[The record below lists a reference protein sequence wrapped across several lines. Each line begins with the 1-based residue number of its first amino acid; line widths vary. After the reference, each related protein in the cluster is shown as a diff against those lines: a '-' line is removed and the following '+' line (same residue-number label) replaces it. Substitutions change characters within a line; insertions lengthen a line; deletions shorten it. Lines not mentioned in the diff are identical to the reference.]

1 MRTWLKTAAA
11 RAYAATGGLRRR
23 HKGRLVILT
32 FHRIRPD
39 GEPAAGRPMR
49 NLEVSVSDF
58 RRMLT
63 WMRNRYRPLALA
75 DWLEGGVPPECASF
89 AVTFDDGWA
98 DNFDVAFPV
107 LRELGIP
114 ATVFLST
121 DAVENRV
128 PFWWQTA
135 GLPDEEIERR
145 KASPPGTVGARD
157 AVEAAAREFLTW
169 DQIRE
174 MGASGLVRF
183 GPHGHRHL
191 LLDGVSREEALA
203 DLRACLELLQQRI
216 PEWSLP
222 LLAWPNGNV
231 REDLGAELTA
241 MGLQAAAGTGPGA
254 AGAVGNTRWNLPR
267 NNVDRRLAAM
277 PGLWPWLLL
286 RAR

>member
-1 MRTWLKTAAA
+1 MRTWLKSAAG
-11 RAYAATGGLRRR
+11 RAYAAAGGLRRQ

-39 GEPAAGRPMR
+39 GESAAGRPMR
-49 NLEVSVSDF
+49 NLEVAVSDF
-58 RRMLT
+58 RRMLC
-63 WMRNRYRPLALA
+63 WMRDRYRPLALA
-75 DWLEGGVPPECASF
+75 DWLEQGAPPEGTSF

-107 LRELGIP
+107 LRELGIS
-114 ATVFLST
+114 ATVFVST

-135 GLPDEEIERR
+135 GLPDEEIEGR
-145 KASPPGTVGARD
+145 KASPPGTIGGRD

-169 DQIRE
+169 EQIRE

-183 GPHGHRHL
+183 GPHGHRHM
-191 LLDGVSREEALA
+191 LLDSVSREEALA
-203 DLRACLELLQQRI
+203 DIRTCWELLQQRI
-216 PEWSLP
+216 PERCLP
-222 LLAWPNGNV
+222 MLAWPNGNA
-231 REDLGAELTA
+231 REELGAELAA
-241 MGLQAAAGTGPGA
+241 MGLHAAAGTGRGA
-254 AGAVGNTRWNLPR
+254 AGTVDDTRWNLPR
-267 NNVDRRLAAM
+267 NNVDRRLAAT

>member
-39 GEPAAGRPMR
+39 GESAAGRPMR
-49 NLEVSVSDF
+49 SLEVAVSDF

-63 WMRNRYRPLALA
+63 WMRERYRPMSLA
-75 DWLEGGVPPECASF
+75 DWLEGGAPPEGGSF

-98 DNFDVAFPV
+98 DNFNVAFPV

-114 ATVFLST
+114 ATVFVST

-135 GLPDEEIERR
+135 GLPDDEIERR
-145 KASPPGTVGARD
+145 KASPPAAGGPRD
-157 AVEAAAREFLTW
+157 GMEAAAREFLTW
-169 DQIRE
+169 GQIRE

-183 GPHGHRHL
+183 GPHGHRHM

-203 DLRACLELLQQRI
+203 DIRTCRELLQQRI
-216 PEWSLP
+216 PEGSLAM
-222 LLAWPNGNV
+222 LAWPNGNA
-231 REDLGAELTA
+231 REDLGAELAA
-241 MGLQAAAGTGPGA
+241 MGLQAAAGTGRGV
-254 AGAVGNTRWNLPR
+254 AGTVDEARWNLPR
-267 NNVDRRLAAM
+267 NNVDRRLAAT

>member
-1 MRTWLKTAAA
+1 MRTGLKTAAG
-11 RAYAATGGLRRR
+11 RAYAAAGGLRRQ

-39 GEPAAGRPMR
+39 GEAAAGRPMR
-49 NLEVSVSDF
+49 SLEVTVSDF

-63 WMRNRYRPLALA
+63 WMRERYRPLSLA
-75 DWLEGGVPPECASF
+75 DWLEGGAPPECASF

-98 DNFDVAFPV
+98 DNYEVAFPV

-114 ATVFLST
+114 ATVFVST
-121 DAVENRV
+121 NAVENRV

-135 GLPDEEIERR
+135 GLLDDEIERR
-145 KASPPGTVGARD
+145 KASPPEPVVGRD

-169 DQIRE
+169 GQIRE

-183 GPHGHRHL
+183 GPHGHRHM
-191 LLDGVSREEALA
+191 LLDSVSREEALA

-231 REDLGAELTA
+231 REDLGAELPA

-254 AGAVGNTRWNLPR
+254 AGAVDDTRWDLPR
-267 NNVDRRLAAM
+267 NNVDRRLAAT

>member
-1 MRTWLKTAAA
+1 MRTWLKTAAG
-11 RAYAATGGLRRR
+11 RAYAAAGGLRRQ

-39 GEPAAGRPMR
+39 GESAAGRPMR
-49 NLEVSVSDF
+49 SLEVAVSDF
-58 RRMLT
+58 RRMLM
-63 WMRNRYRPLALA
+63 WMRDRYRPLSLA
-75 DWLEGGVPPECASF
+75 DWLEGGAPPEGGSF

-98 DNFDVAFPV
+98 DNFNVAFPV

-114 ATVFLST
+114 ATVFVST

-135 GLPDEEIERR
+135 GLPDDEIERR
-145 KASPPGTVGARD
+145 KASPPAAGGPRD
-157 AVEAAAREFLTW
+157 GMEAAAREFLTW
-169 DQIRE
+169 GQIRE

-183 GPHGHRHL
+183 GPHGHRHM

-203 DLRACLELLQQRI
+203 DIRTCRELLQQRI
-216 PEWSLP
+216 PEGSLAM
-222 LLAWPNGNV
+222 LAWPNGNA
-231 REDLGAELTA
+231 REDLGAELAA
-241 MGLQAAAGTGPGA
+241 MGLQAAAGTGRGV
-254 AGAVGNTRWNLPR
+254 AGTVDEARWNLPR
-267 NNVDRRLAAM
+267 NNVDRRLAAT